1 MYTII
6 INLKGGYEFERE
18 QGEIVQHEVTHTQ
31 KDKYGMYL
39 LLCGY

>member
-18 QGEIVQHEVTHTQ
+18 RGEIVLHEVTHT
-31 KDKYGMYL
+31 
-39 LLCGY
+39 